1 MRPLAIITGGSRGIG
16 FAVAERLQ
24 DAGFDL
30 LLVSRNSTHLDLAA
44 DRLRRRAH
52 DRELTAQTVDT
63 VELDLGDFAAVRDFT
78 SGFRRVWS
86 VLVNNAGIKIDT
98 TADLR
103 ADGLEPHLA
112 INHLGHV
119 LLAEGLLL
127 TAAERARIVWVSSI
141 VARFSAGDPF
151 ETNLPDVS
159 ARYSASKAANLAYSL
174 ELNARLQKAGSGV
187 RSVAAHPGFTKADPY
202 GTRLTRVAE
211 TILAQSCSLGAAPI
225 VAAALGNT
233 DEYLG
238 PRWFE
243 LWGKA
248 KPIAVPQ
255 LIRSNHFIEAVW
267 TRSRAA
273 VALPLELT

>member
-1 MRPLAIITGGSRGIG
+1 MRPLAIVTGGSRGIG
-16 FAVAERLQ
+16 LAVAARLQ

-30 LLVSRNSTHLDLAA
+30 LLISRNAAHLDSAA
-44 DRLRRRAH
+44 ANLRQRTDARGMGAP
-52 DRELTAQTVDT
+52 TVDT
-63 VELDLGDFAAVRDFT
+63 AQLDLGDFSAVRDFVA
-78 SGFRRVWS
+78 GFRSRWN
-86 VLVNNAGIKIDT
+86 LLINNAGIKIN
-98 TADLR
+98 ADAGKR
-103 ADGLEPHLA
+103 DDGLEPHMA

-119 LLAEGLLL
+119 LLVEGLLP

-141 VARFSAGDPF
+141 VARFSPRDPF
-151 ETNLPDVS
+151 AQDLPDVS
-159 ARYSASKAANLAYSL
+159 ARYAASKAANLAYAL
-174 ELNARLQKAGSGV
+174 ELDERLVSQGSQV

-202 GTRLTRVAE
+202 GTRFTRIAE
-211 TILAQSCSLGAAPI
+211 TLMAQSCAAGAGPI
-225 VAAALGNT
+225 VSAALGDSPN
-233 DEYLG
+233 YLA